1 MSEAWYRIAPR
12 SVTASITE
20 EMFEKSTDKFLVY
33 EGGQRISKSGAY
45 SQYYPTWD
53 EAHQK
58 LLKSAEQELINA
70 RHALERAQG
79 FHGNVKGMKRP

>member
-1 MSEAWYRIAPR
+1 MSETWFRIKPW
-12 SVTASITE
+12 SVTGGIAE
-20 EMFEKSTDKFLVY
+20 ETFEKSTGKFLVH
-33 EGGQRISKSGAY
+33 EGGQRVSKSSAY

-58 LLKSAEQELINA
+58 LLKSAEHELIKA
-70 RHALERAQG
+70 RRALERAQG